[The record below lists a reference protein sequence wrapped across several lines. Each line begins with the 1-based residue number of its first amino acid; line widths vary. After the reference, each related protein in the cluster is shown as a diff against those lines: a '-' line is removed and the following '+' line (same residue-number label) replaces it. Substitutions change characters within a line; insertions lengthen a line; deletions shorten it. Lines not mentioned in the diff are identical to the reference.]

1 MRKKNFLMLLG
12 LAGFG
17 LTAQA
22 QVIATLGFEDGDQ
35 FYHHKDSTQFA
46 DFYGDHINL
55 QPGDV
60 WNEKCEESYSGKYA
74 LEANNSNTVQGS
86 QWFRGLKLRYLR
98 HTVGFAFLNGQ
109 IA

>member
-12 LAGFG
+12 LAGLG

-35 FYHHKDSTQFA
+35 FYHHKDSAQFA

-60 WNEKCEESYSGKYA
+60 WNEKCEEAYSGTYA

-86 QWFRGLKLRYLR
+86 QWFRGLKLRYLPIEE
-98 HTVGFAFLNGQ
+98 GKS
-109 IA
+109 

>member
-1 MRKKNFLMLLG
+1 MLLG

-55 QPGDV
+55 QPGGCV
-60 WNEKCEESYSGKYA
+60 E
-74 LEANNSNTVQGS
+74 
-86 QWFRGLKLRYLR
+86 
-98 HTVGFAFLNGQ
+98 
-109 IA
+109 

>member
-12 LAGFG
+12 LAGLG

-35 FYHHKDSTQFA
+35 FYHHKDSAQFA

-60 WNEKCEESYSGKYA
+60 WNEKKR
-74 LEANNSNTVQGS
+74 
-86 QWFRGLKLRYLR
+86 RGLFWYVCLGGEQFQYGTGVAMVPWFEVAL
-98 HTVGFAFLNGQ
+98 FAH
-109 IA
+109 

>member
-12 LAGFG
+12 LAGLG

-35 FYHHKDSTQFA
+35 FYHHKDSAQFA

-60 WNEKCEESYSGKYA
+60 WNDFFTGGMRNAKRLILVRMPWRRTIPIRYRGR
-74 LEANNSNTVQGS
+74 NGS
-86 QWFRGLKLRYLR
+86 
-98 HTVGFAFLNGQ
+98 VV
-109 IA
+109 